1 MIIPLPKHFWLCL
14 LISVGSISAQA
25 ATDTTGLLVTTH
37 EGLLRG
43 TTEDSVCVW
52 RGIPYAKPP
61 VGVLRFR
68 APQPPDSWQGIRYA
82 TMMGHVAPQTRRAT
96 NDPNQRN
103 EDCLSLNVWSP
114 AADGHKRPVMFWI
127 HGGGFLVGSGSAP
140 MYDGA
145 KLAQNGDVVVVTI
158 NYRLGALGFL
168 YFNDIKGGQSGFDDN
183 LGIRDQVAALQW
195 VHDNIAAFG
204 GDPDAVTIFGES
216 AGGISVFTLLTVS
229 SAHGL
234 FKRAIIESGPP
245 ESLFKPQ
252 VATALT
258 ERYLKMLGVATND
271 LSRLKSIP
279 TDTLVASMDRLIT
292 ALMHEPTTV
301 KVLAPVIDGAFITE
315 DPLTALREGR
325 AAGIDLLIGTNKD
338 EATLLAIKRV
348 GITPRTAEELQPY
361 LANIE
366 PMARKKLIATY
377 RNFPH
382 KKGVMAMTTDGIF
395 AMPSIRAAALQSRF
409 APTYMY
415 RFDWSSF
422 ALKLVGL
429 RACHGAELPFVF
441 GTLDKSPG
449 KYFTILSN
457 KKRNWRLSRQI
468 QQDWAH
474 FARYGNPDPS
484 GQAGWST
491 YNPNAR
497 TTMIFDKESHTA
509 SDPKTEQRVAWDG
522 LSIFVK

>member
-1 MIIPLPKHFWLCL
+1 
-14 LISVGSISAQA
+14 
-25 ATDTTGLLVTTH
+25 
-37 EGLLRG
+37 
-43 TTEDSVCVW
+43 
-52 RGIPYAKPP
+52 
-61 VGVLRFR
+61 
-68 APQPPDSWQGIRYA
+68 
-82 TMMGHVAPQTRRAT
+82 
-96 NDPNQRN
+96 
-103 EDCLSLNVWSP
+103 
-114 AADGHKRPVMFWI
+114 
-127 HGGGFLVGSGSAP
+127 
-140 MYDGA
+140 
-145 KLAQNGDVVVVTI
+145 
-158 NYRLGALGFL
+158 
-168 YFNDIKGGQSGFDDN
+168 
-183 LGIRDQVAALQW
+183 
-195 VHDNIAAFG
+195 
-204 GDPDAVTIFGES
+204 
-216 AGGISVFTLLTVS
+216 
-229 SAHGL
+229 
-234 FKRAIIESGPP
+234 
-245 ESLFKPQ
+245 
-252 VATALT
+252 
-258 ERYLKMLGVATND
+258 
-271 LSRLKSIP
+271 
-279 TDTLVASMDRLIT
+279 
-292 ALMHEPTTV
+292 
-301 KVLAPVIDGAFITE
+301 VIDGAFITE